1 MDQIQDQEQV
11 LIARN
16 NETGQVGA
24 VTGVNPDGTPQMTD
38 VKSAKLS
45 DLIKFSKGQNPLE
58 AFLSNFV
65 RQCKNPT
72 IFGFF
77 QVPADRFGSV
87 GVAMA
92 DLAKDPVANADLLKN
107 NVVEVP
113 KQAEEQT
120 LKDNIPKEE
129 AKPETP
135 KESKYH
141 AIDPEKINWE
151 EFTNQ
156 WGVNKEQLEKSGD
169 LDKMLNY
176 GKSGLVRIYP
186 TLAGEKLELEVRLSL
201 RSDANG
207 NIKLVPHPIY
217 NKPNLEREYRGYQF
231 TAEDKDQLLKTGN
244 LGKVVELNGKN
255 GDKIPSYV
263 SIDRLTNQVVSM
275 SAKSLFIKNNIGR
288 TELTPEEIATLK
300 EGKPIV
306 DKQITLRDG
315 KTFTTTLQV
324 NADARSV
331 EFVPKAWQNH
341 KENHTQSQQQRNG
354 WTDAEGNIR
363 PIGKWKGIPF
373 TDQQKQDYVNG
384 KTVVLTNAVDKGG
397 QPCTLYVKFN
407 PDIQRPLSYTENPDL
422 KQTVA
427 PSNDSATQVAVNNE
441 GKTNEATNKIREPL
455 QQGQTTPK
463 NEEQQKRQKKSPKL

>member
-1 MDQIQDQEQV
+1 MDQNQEQEEV

-24 VTGVNPDGTPQMTD
+24 VTGLNEDGTPKMTD

-45 DLIKFSKGQNPLE
+45 DLVKFQKGQNPIE
-58 AFLSNFV
+58 AFLSNFI
-65 RQCKNPT
+65 RQCQNPT
-72 IFGFF
+72 TFGFF
-77 QVPADRFGSV
+77 RVPADRYETV
-87 GVAMA
+87 GTVIG
-92 DLAKDPVANADLLKN
+92 DLAKDPVANAEMLKN
-107 NVVEVP
+107 NVVEIP
-113 KQAEEQT
+113 KKAEEQG
-120 LKDNIPKEE
+120 LKDSIHKQETPKEE
-129 AKPETP
+129 PP

-141 AIDPEKINWE
+141 AIDPAKINWE
-151 EFTNQ
+151 EFSNQ

-186 TLAGEKLELEVRLSL
+186 TLAGEKLELDVRLSMKTD
-201 RSDANG
+201 SDG
-207 NIKLVPHPIY
+207 NIRLVPHPIY

-231 TAEDKDQLLKTGN
+231 TAEDKEQLLKIGN

-255 GDKIPSYV
+255 GEKVPSYV

-275 SAKSLFIKNNIGR
+275 SAKSLFIKGNIGR

-300 EGKPIV
+300 EGKPII

-341 KENHTQSQQQRNG
+341 KEDYAQSQQ
-354 WTDAEGNIR
+354 
-363 PIGKWKGIPF
+363 
-373 TDQQKQDYVNG
+373 
-384 KTVVLTNAVDKGG
+384 
-397 QPCTLYVKFN
+397 
-407 PDIQRPLSYTENPDL
+407 
-422 KQTVA
+422 
-427 PSNDSATQVAVNNE
+427 
-441 GKTNEATNKIREPL
+441 
-455 QQGQTTPK
+455 
-463 NEEQQKRQKKSPKL
+463 